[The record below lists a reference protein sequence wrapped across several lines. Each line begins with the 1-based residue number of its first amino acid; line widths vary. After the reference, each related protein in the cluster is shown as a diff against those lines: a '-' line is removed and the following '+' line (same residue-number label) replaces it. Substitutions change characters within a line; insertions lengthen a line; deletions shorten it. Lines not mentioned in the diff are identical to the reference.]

1 MSQEY
6 KYREIFYK
14 DYFNSQSG
22 RTFYLDIENKM
33 KTEELSLK
41 KEILPLLPK
50 DKNCSILDIGC
61 GFGSLIFMLK
71 KNGYTNLKG
80 IDLSAGQVKVAHE
93 IGLNEVELQDLLP
106 YLKNNIE
113 KFDVITGLD
122 IIEHFS
128 KDELVEVLN
137 SVKASLKPGGT
148 AIFRTPNLDAPF
160 ATLYSNG
167 DFTHENY
174 LNYSSANQVLLTIGF
189 TEINVMDSLMESK
202 GFIKE
207 IIRKISWAIV
217 KFSIKFVI
225 FATARTYRAM
235 VFSPNLLISAKKPK

>member
-22 RTFYLDIENKM
+22 RTFYLDIETKM
-33 KTEELSLK
+33 KTEEYSLK
-41 KEILPLLPK
+41 KEILPLLPQN
-50 DKNCSILDIGC
+50 KNCAILDIGC
-61 GFGSLIFMLK
+61 GFGSLIYMLK

-106 YLKNNIE
+106 YLKNNPE

-128 KDELVEVLN
+128 KDELVEVLS
-137 SVKASLKPGGT
+137 SVKSALKPGGI

-174 LNYSSANQVLLTIGF
+174 LNFSSANQVLLTMGF
-189 TEINVMDSLMESK
+189 TEIKVMNSLMESK

-207 IIRKISWAIV
+207 LVRKISWSI
-217 KFSIKFVI
+217 IKFFIKLVI
-225 FATARTYRAM
+225 FSTARTYRAM
-235 VFSPNLLISAKKPK
+235 VFSPNLLISAKKPN